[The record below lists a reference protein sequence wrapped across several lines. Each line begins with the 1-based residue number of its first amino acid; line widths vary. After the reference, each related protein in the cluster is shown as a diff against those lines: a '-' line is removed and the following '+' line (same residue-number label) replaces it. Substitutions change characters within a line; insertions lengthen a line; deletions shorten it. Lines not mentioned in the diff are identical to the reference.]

1 MRTPPLNIK
10 NLKALIASDSF
21 KTLPESSQNAYRI
34 MLSRKEARHAKR
46 MAERAA
52 EKENH
57 DKAISE
63 VMKNIHVG
71 DVFSS
76 SWGYEQTNVNFFQIV
91 ELIGK
96 TSVRIKEVCPPIVEN
111 NPTGAMSAD
120 RVYAMPTNEEMLP
133 VKKWSVFIS
142 DNSKGAIKRIHT
154 YTSFNKNDPI
164 IKLSSYAYAYPCKGK
179 TEKCY
184 VSWYA

>member
-21 KTLPESSQNAYRI
+21 KNLPESSQNAYRI

-52 EKENH
+52 EKENQN
-57 DKAISE
+57 KVLSE
-63 VMKNIHVG
+63 IMKNIHVG

-76 SWGYEQTNVNFFQIV
+76 SWGYEQTNVNFFQVV

-96 TSVRIKEVCPPIVEN
+96 TSVRIKEVCPPIIED
-111 NPTGAMSAD
+111 NPTGAMSTD
-120 RVYAMPTNEEMLP
+120 RVYAMPNRGEMLP
-133 VKKWSVFIS
+133 VKSYSVFIE
-142 DNSKGAIKRIHT
+142 DNSKGAVKRIQT
-154 YTSFNKNDPI
+154 YNKNDPI
-164 IKLSSYAYAYPCKGK
+164 IKLTSFAYAHPCKGK